1 MIVSFLLGL
10 LRSYLILTF
19 GLTVFNIIK
28 MYWVRNRVNARGFG
42 FLRLQELR
50 HSDRYVIRHLYTPE
64 EIKNNSKLNVA
75 RISFFPAD
83 EPKSQR
89 TIIICPGGG
98 YAHLDI
104 RVEGFPIAARY
115 NQAGFNAFILEYR
128 TGFFCSP
135 HAPMQDLAR
144 AIEHI
149 RDNADFYGVNPDD
162 YVLVG
167 FSAGGNL
174 CGMFGTRKYGYE
186 KYGLKKPTGLI
197 LGYPWT
203 NINHW
208 IEHPYWNI
216 WVGLLAIWL
225 SERGNIYMFGLLGH
239 YNREN
244 RDSICLQNW
253 IDEDYPDTYMFAC
266 SGDVLVPCGAHADVM
281 EVALREKNIRHKY
294 EKFFKLPHGIGLG
307 IGTPAEVWFENS
319 LDFMR
324 YTSDNPVLRK

>member
-1 MIVSFLLGL
+1 M
-10 LRSYLILTF
+10 
-19 GLTVFNIIK
+19 FNILK
-28 MYWVRNRVNARGFG
+28 MYWVRRRVNASGFG
-42 FLRLQELR
+42 LLRLQELR
-50 HSDRYVIRHLYTPE
+50 HSGRYVTSHLYSDE
-64 EIKNNSKLNVA
+64 EIKKNPNLNVA

-83 EPKSQR
+83 EPKSRR
-89 TIIICPGGG
+89 TVIVCPGGG

-115 NQAGFNAFILEYR
+115 NQAGYNAFILEYR
-128 TGFFCSP
+128 TGLFCSN
-135 HAPMQDLAR
+135 HAPMEDLAR

-149 RDNADFYGVNPDD
+149 TENCDRYGVDPND

-174 CGMFGTRKYGYE
+174 CGIFGTKEYGYA
-186 KYGLKKPTGLI
+186 KYGLPRPSGLI

-225 SERGNIYMFGLLGH
+225 SERGNIYMFGPLGH
-239 YNREN
+239 FNREK
-244 RDSICLQNW
+244 RDSLCLQNW
-253 IDEDYPDTYMFAC
+253 IHEDYPDTYMFAC

-281 EVALREKNIRHKY
+281 ETALKEKNIRYKY

-307 IGTPAEVWFENS
+307 VGTSAEVWFTNS
-319 LDFMR
+319 LEF
-324 YTSDNPVLRK
+324 L